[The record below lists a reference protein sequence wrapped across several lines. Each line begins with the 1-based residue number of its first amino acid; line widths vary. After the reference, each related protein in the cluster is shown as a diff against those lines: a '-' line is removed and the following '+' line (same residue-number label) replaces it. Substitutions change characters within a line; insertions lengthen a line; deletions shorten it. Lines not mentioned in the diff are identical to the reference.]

1 VNRTTTNAGEMP
13 EGGVSP
19 LDLSNPFINPI
30 YQTLAFQ
37 IATSRTRLAA
47 LERQQH
53 ELIGVRKLSAGR
65 FQQFSDLYRKQTEV
79 SRLKD
84 AYDIARRAYA
94 DVALRYEQSRA
105 QSIGDTVQLQIVD
118 PAIPPDR
125 PLPRKRVQSA
135 GLGFTAGL
143 LLASL
148 VALVLGTWAGDHQ
161 PARALVARRRRS

>member
-1 VNRTTTNAGEMP
+1 MDAGTP
-13 EGGVSP
+13 P
-19 LDLSNPFINPI
+19 LDLSNPFVNPV

-47 LERQQH
+47 LERQQQ
-53 ELIGVRKLSAGR
+53 ELVTIRKISAGR
-65 FQQFSDLYRKQTEV
+65 SRELSDLYRKQTEV
-79 SRLKD
+79 ARLKD
-84 AYDIARRAYA
+84 AYDLSRRAYA

-105 QSIGDTVQLQIVD
+105 ESIGDTVQLQIVD

-143 LLASL
+143 LIATLI
-148 VALVLGTWAGDHQ
+148 ALVRAAVSRENRPGRSFIA
-161 PARALVARRRRS
+161 PAFRP